1 MNLKILL
8 PAEVLLTEEVTKVVA
23 EAENGLFCL
32 LPQHVDFTAA
42 LVPGVFSYTAQD
54 GEHYLAVDGGTLVKH
69 GSEVLVST
77 RNAVQGP
84 ELGTLKSVVIKQFE
98 EIDEREKKARSAAAK
113 LEVDLLR
120 RFMELREHGQS

>member
-8 PAEVLLTEEVTKVVA
+8 PAEIFLSEEVTKIVA
-23 EAENGLFCL
+23 EAENGFFCL

-42 LVPGVFSYTAQD
+42 LVPGVFSFTAGG
-54 GEHYLAVDGGTLVKH
+54 GETHLAIDGGTLVKR
-69 GSEVLVST
+69 GSDVLVST
-77 RNAVQGP
+77 RNAVRGP
-84 ELGTLKSVVIKQFE
+84 ELGTLRDVVIKQFE

-120 RFMELREHGQS
+120 RFMELKEHAR